1 MTSRLN
7 FMAGTGALALLGLG
21 SSPALA
27 QQGSCNWTS
36 PAERMIVA
44 ELYTSEGCSS
54 CPPADRWLS
63 SQLTTPERANNILAL
78 SFHVDYWNYIGWE
91 DPYSKKQFTE
101 RQYGHK
107 RAGNVSQIY
116 TPQYV
121 FSNREVRRWGQ
132 AGLIPQRLAAMQQ
145 DKAPVGLQ
153 VSLERKA
160 ANQVEVKVKTE
171 WLDERYS
178 GGRVFVAFYEDNLS
192 QQVKAG
198 ENRGELLKHD
208 RVVRHLSEAKKVS
221 PTAKVQV
228 FKHTL
233 PADWNQ
239 NNVGLGVIVENN
251 ESNTVLQAL
260 NAPRALGQ
268 CS

>member
-1 MTSRLN
+1 MTNRLDRSLCAAAAVLT
-7 FMAGTGALALLGLG
+7 FFSTMAAAQQSNTCNWQ
-21 SSPALA
+21 SPA
-27 QQGSCNWTS
+27 N
-36 PAERMIVA
+36 RMIVA

-54 CPPADRWLS
+54 CPPADRWLT
-63 SQLTTPERANNILAL
+63 SQLATPERSNSILAL

-91 DPYSKKQFTE
+91 DPYSRKQFTE
-101 RQYGHK
+101 RQYTHR

-116 TPQYV
+116 TPQFV

-145 DKAPVGLQ
+145 DKAPVGVQ

-160 ANQVEVKVKTE
+160 SDQVEIKVKTE

-178 GGRVFVAFYEDNLS
+178 GGRVFLAFYEDNLS

-221 PTAKVQV
+221 PTSRVQV
-228 FKHTL
+228 FNHTV

-239 NNVGLGVIVENN
+239 SNVGLGVIVESN